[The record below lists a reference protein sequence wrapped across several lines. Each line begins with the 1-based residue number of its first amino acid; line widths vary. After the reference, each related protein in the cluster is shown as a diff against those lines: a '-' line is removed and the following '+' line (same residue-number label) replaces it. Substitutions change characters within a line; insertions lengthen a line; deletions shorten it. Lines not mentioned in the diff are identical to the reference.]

1 MEKNE
6 KLSNWVENAHTQV
19 GGERERASERERER
33 GLCV

>member
-19 GGERERASERERER
+19 GGEMGGNVCLILIE
-33 GLCV
+33 